1 MSQAKGSPRR
11 RLRAARFPST
21 SGSAFGQSTHPLNPP
36 KGTTLS
42 NIWNTRVETPS
53 DIEPLRDLTRDAFGR
68 QFEVDFLDAL
78 RADSV
83 AWIPG
88 LSFVATTSDDT
99 PIAYALL
106 TRCHVDDV
114 PVLSLGPVAV
124 LPAYQRQGAG
134 GAAVRAALA
143 TARHRE
149 EPAALVLG
157 HAEYYPRFGFRQAT
171 EFGVHHPQYDGPN
184 LMALALDDRA
194 VPAGDLTYPVTV

>member
-1 MSQAKGSPRR
+1 MSI
-11 RLRAARFPST
+11 T
-21 SGSAFGQSTHPLNPP
+21 
-36 KGTTLS
+36 
-42 NIWNTRVETPS
+42 WNTRVETRS

-68 QFEVDFLDAL
+68 QYEVDFLDAL
-78 RADSV
+78 RADPV

-88 LSFVATTSDDT
+88 LSFVATTPDDE

-143 TARHRE
+143 TASDRP
-149 EPAALVLG
+149 EPAAVVLG

-171 EFGVHHPQYDGPN
+171 GFGIHHPQYDGPN
-184 LMALALDDRA
+184 LMAIALGNHT
-194 VPAGDLTYPVTV
+194 VPTGTLTYPVTG